1 MVKENKRYDPVAEEA
16 EAALYGENFAW
27 LRSQRARR
35 WLVVVSLLAVFASTG
50 ARLADWPVL
59 ALAAIIAFLATWM
72 GLRIAVRKIVD
83 LPDAY
88 IDERMRDRR
97 GVAYR
102 HAYTGIGAL
111 LSVFMVAHI
120 ALSLLAKYR
129 GWPEMTGEI
138 WFELSFTLIFTMM
151 ILPNAIYAWNE
162 RNI

>member
-1 MVKENKRYDPVAEEA
+1 MVNNDKRYDPVAEEA
-16 EAALYGENFAW
+16 EAALYSENFAW
-27 LRSQRARR
+27 LRSQHARR
-35 WLVVVSLLAVFASTG
+35 LLVVTSVLAVFASTG
-50 ARLADWPVL
+50 ARLADWPII
-59 ALAAIIAFLATWM
+59 ALAAILTFLATWM

-97 GVAYR
+97 GIAYR

-111 LSVFMVAHI
+111 ISVFMVTHI
-120 ALSLLAKYR
+120 ALSLLAKNR

-138 WFELSFTLIFTMM
+138 WFELAFSLIFMMM

-162 RNI
+162 RSI